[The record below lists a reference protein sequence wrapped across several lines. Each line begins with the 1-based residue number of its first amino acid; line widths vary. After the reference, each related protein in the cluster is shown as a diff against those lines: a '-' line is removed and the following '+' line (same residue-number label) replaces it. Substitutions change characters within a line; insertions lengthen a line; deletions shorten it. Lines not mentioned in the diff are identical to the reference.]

1 MADIQ
6 KCAHPMCKCQISSDG
21 RYGKFCSE
29 HCREAKDQTELQCDC
44 KHPACR

>member
-1 MADIQ
+1 MADTQ
-6 KCAHPMCKCQISSDG
+6 KCAHPMCKCLISTDG

-29 HCREAKDQTELQCDC
+29 HCQEAKDQTELQCDC